1 MALKTHS
8 RNIFFLFSGD
18 IAARLLGFAATAYL
32 ARVLGNSGFG
42 VISIGMAV
50 LSYAMILGNSGLTL
64 SGTRKLAAE
73 LETSPGFIGRILTT
87 RFALS
92 VIGFVLAIGVIYFS
106 VQTSQIAAI
115 ITIYL
120 LYLFPAALWLDWYF
134 QARRQMGF
142 ISAGKFVGMLFY
154 LVFILAFVHT
164 ADDVLSVAWGWVIGG
179 TATAVF
185 LGIIFKRQKHSI
197 RFSLKNLK
205 PFSLLKEAFPLGIAN
220 LSSQFAVQFP
230 VLYLGWFAT
239 TSDVGIFSV
248 AFRLTVML
256 LIFDRIF
263 YTMFFP
269 EISRHARQ
277 LPEMLETTF
286 NRVLRI
292 ITVSALILSLLT
304 ILSAEFIITL
314 LFGAQYSASVLIFR
328 ILTGYFVLTLII
340 SVFGYTLIGMG
351 HEKAFTR
358 SILIGTTSF
367 FIALFI
373 LAQFFGIIGV
383 SSALIVYELAT
394 LTAMIATLRKNLSFS
409 LLRSLL
415 LPIGGTFL
423 ICLPILSWLN
433 FILPLELLLTLI
445 VSAPLI
451 AWMGG
456 ISKDDIQYFRRIFI

>member
-1 MALKTHS
+1 MQLKSHS
-8 RNIFFLFSGD
+8 KNFLYLFSGD
-18 IAARLLGFAATAYL
+18 IAGRLLGFAATTYL
-32 ARVLGNSGFG
+32 ARVLGASGFG

-50 LSYAMILGNSGLTL
+50 LAYAMILGNSGLTL

-73 LETSPGFIGRILTT
+73 PDTPPEFLGRVLTT
-87 RFALS
+87 RLGLTMI
-92 VIGFVLAIGVIYFS
+92 VFVLAAAVIYFS
-106 VQTSQIAAI
+106 APASQTAAV
-115 ITIYL
+115 TIVYL
-120 LYLFPAALWLDWYF
+120 LYLFPSALWLDWYF
-134 QARRQMGF
+134 QARRQMGL
-142 ISAGKFVGMLFY
+142 ISSGKFVGMLFY
-154 LVFILAFVHT
+154 LVFILVFVQT
-164 ADDVLSVAWGWVIGG
+164 EDNVLNVAWGWTIGG

-185 LGIIFKRQKHSI
+185 LGIVFQWQKHAV

-205 PFSLLKEAFPLGIAN
+205 PYSLLKEAFPLGIAN
-220 LSSQFAVQFP
+220 LSSQFAIQFP

-269 EISRHARQ
+269 EISRHASQ

-286 NRVLRI
+286 NRVLKI

-304 ILSAEFIITL
+304 ILSAEFIITF
-314 LFGAQYSASVLIFR
+314 LFGAQYSASVPIFR

-358 SILIGTTSF
+358 SILIGTATF

-373 LAQFFGIIGV
+373 LVHFFSIIGV

-394 LTAMIATLRKNLSFS
+394 LTAMIAALRKYLSFS
-409 LLRSLL
+409 LLRRLL
-415 LPIGGTFL
+415 APFGGTFL
-423 ICLPILSWLN
+423 LCLPILTWLN
-433 FILPLELLLTLI
+433 FMLPLKLLLALI
-445 VSAPLI
+445 IGAPLI
-451 AWMGG
+451 AWMSG
-456 ISKDDIQYFRRIFI
+456 INKDDIQYFRKIFI